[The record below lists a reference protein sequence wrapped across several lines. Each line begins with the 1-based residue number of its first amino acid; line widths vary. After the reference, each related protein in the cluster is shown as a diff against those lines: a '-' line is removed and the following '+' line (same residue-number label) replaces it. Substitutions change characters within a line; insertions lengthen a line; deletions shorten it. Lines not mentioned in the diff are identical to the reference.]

1 MLIRKSLRPL
11 LLAFTLYNQTV
22 AAQAPNIPNAVEVR
36 SIDPSD
42 DRYAD
47 LELLR
52 AAIGRSRIV
61 LLGEQ
66 THGEATTFLAKTRLI
81 KFLHEKMGFE
91 VLAFESGLYDCARI
105 WDNTVKGGQ
114 FSKEVIGSLFFMYA
128 TSKQMQPL
136 HDYIQANVKSRTPLV
151 VTGFES
157 QHSGEFAKTKL
168 FPDFDQFLQQKH
180 ISLPDS
186 SWQLFQRVALATFAS
201 NQYRPSAAEQ
211 ETFFKVLNKLKATL
225 SKEADKPAH
234 FTAAPG
240 FWLKITESIES
251 QALRYWGLVTGN
263 ELSVRDKQMAENF
276 IWLAEKAFPGKK
288 IIVWAHNIHISKNTS
303 QLTDAND
310 KPIPFLQ
317 TYVPMGATVSK
328 HFGKAAY
335 VIGFSGSTGTYIDFN
350 NGQTANVPPVVPG
363 SVEGQLD
370 AGGYAQAFTDYRTAK
385 GWLQQKQQATL
396 FDFIPTKGIWPEI
409 FDGLFYIHASTPV
422 DR

>member
-1 MLIRKSLRPL
+1 MLIRKSFRPL
-11 LLAFTLYNQTV
+11 LLAFALYSQTA
-22 AAQAPNIPNAVEVR
+22 AAQAPNIPNTAEIR

-47 LELLR
+47 LEPLR

-61 LLGEQ
+61 MLGEQ

-105 WDNTVKGGQ
+105 WDNTLKGAQ
-114 FSKEVIGSLFFMYA
+114 FSKEVVGSLFYMYA

-136 HDYIQANVKSRTPLV
+136 FDYIQTNVKSTAPLTV
-151 VTGFES
+151 AGFES
-157 QHSGEFAKTKL
+157 QHTGAFAKTQL
-168 FPDFDQFLQQKH
+168 FPDFEQFLQQKH

-186 SWQLFQRVALATFAS
+186 SWKLFRRVSLATFAS
-201 NQYRPSAAEQ
+201 NAYKPTTAEQ
-211 ETFFKVLNKLKATL
+211 EHFFKVLDKLKSTL
-225 SKEADKPAH
+225 SKESDRPAH
-234 FTAAPG
+234 FTASAG

-251 QALRYWGLVTGN
+251 QARRYWGLVTGN
-263 ELSVRDKQMAENF
+263 ELSVRDKQMADNL

-288 IIVWAHNIHISKNTS
+288 IIVWAHNIHISKNTNT
-303 QLTDAND
+303 LEDANG
-310 KPIPFLQ
+310 KPVPFLQ

-335 VIGFSGSTGTYIDFN
+335 AIGFSGSTGTYIDYSN
-350 NGQTANVPPVVPG
+350 DHTVNVPPVVAG
-363 SVEGQLD
+363 SIEGQLD
-370 AGGYAQAFTDYRTAK
+370 ASGYAQAFTDYRTAK
-385 GWLQQKQQATL
+385 GWLRKKQQGTL
-396 FDFIPTKGIWPEI
+396 FDFIPLKGIWPNV
-409 FDGLFYIHASTPV
+409 FDGLFYIHTSTPV

>member
-11 LLAFTLYNQTV
+11 LLAFALYNQTA
-22 AAQAPNIPNAVEVR
+22 AAQAPHIPNAVEVR

-47 LELLR
+47 LEPLR

-201 NQYRPSAAEQ
+201 NQYRPAAAEQ

-225 SKEADKPAH
+225 SKEADKPEH
-234 FTAAPG
+234 FTASPG

-370 AGGYAQAFTDYRTAK
+370 ASGYAQAFTDYRTAK